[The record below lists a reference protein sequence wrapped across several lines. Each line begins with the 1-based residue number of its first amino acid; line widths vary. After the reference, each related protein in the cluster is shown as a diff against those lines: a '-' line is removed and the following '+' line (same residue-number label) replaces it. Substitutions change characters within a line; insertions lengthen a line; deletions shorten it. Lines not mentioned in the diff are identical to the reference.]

1 MYQAHKTDRLIMLK
15 TLHSIHSK
23 IFQTLLKP
31 LDGLPLLGLRLYLVP
46 IFWMAGTQKLD
57 HFEDTVAWFEYGLEL
72 PLPYLMAV
80 LATWTEIFG
89 AILLTLGLATRYI
102 SIPLFFTMIVAAV
115 TVHLENGWYAIAQ
128 SSDSEVASRLER
140 ARDILA
146 EYGNYDWLTEKG
158 SFVIL
163 NNGIEFAVTYMAM
176 LAVLIFYGGG
186 RYISVDYWLAKFS
199 AAKLNH

>member
-1 MYQAHKTDRLIMLK
+1 MLK
-15 TLHSIHSK
+15 TLQCIHTT
-23 IFQTLLKP
+23 IFDTYLKQ
-31 LDGLPLLGLRLYLVP
+31 LEGLPLLGLRLYLVP
-46 IFWMAGTQKLD
+46 IFWMAGTQKLG
-57 HFEDTVAWFEYGLEL
+57 HFDDTVAWFEHGLEL
-72 PLPYLMAV
+72 PFPYLMAA

-89 AILLTLGLATRYI
+89 AVLLTLGLATRYI
-102 SIPLFFTMIVAAV
+102 AIPLFFTMIVAAV

-128 SSDSEVASRLER
+128 SSNSEVASRLER

-158 SFVIL
+158 SLVIL

-186 RYISVDYWLAKFS
+186 RYVSIDYWLAKLT
-199 AAKLNH
+199 ANKKAN

>member
-1 MYQAHKTDRLIMLK
+1 MLK
-15 TLHSIHSK
+15 TLQCIHTT
-23 IFQTLLKP
+23 IFDTYLKQ
-31 LDGLPLLGLRLYLVP
+31 LEGLPLLGLRLYLVP
-46 IFWMAGTQKLD
+46 IFWMAGTQKLG
-57 HFEDTVAWFEYGLEL
+57 HFDDTVAWFEHGLEL
-72 PLPYLMAV
+72 PFPYLMAA

-89 AILLTLGLATRYI
+89 AVLLTLGLATRYI
-102 SIPLFFTMIVAAV
+102 AIPLFFTMIVAAV

-128 SSDSEVASRLER
+128 SSNSEVASRLER

-186 RYISVDYWLAKFS
+186 RYVSIDYWLAKLTANKKAS
-199 AAKLNH
+199 

>member
-1 MYQAHKTDRLIMLK
+1 MLK
-15 TLHSIHSK
+15 TLQCIHTT
-23 IFQTLLKP
+23 IFDTYLKQ
-31 LDGLPLLGLRLYLVP
+31 LEGLPLLGLRLYLVP
-46 IFWMAGTQKLD
+46 IFWMAGTQKLG
-57 HFEDTVAWFEYGLEL
+57 HFDDTVAWFEHGLEL
-72 PLPYLMAV
+72 PFPYLMAA

-89 AILLTLGLATRYI
+89 AVLLTLGLATRYI
-102 SIPLFFTMIVAAV
+102 AIPLFFTMIVAAV

-128 SSDSEVASRLER
+128 SSNSEVASRLER

-186 RYISVDYWLAKFS
+186 RYVSIDYWLAKLT
-199 AAKLNH
+199 ANKKAN